1 MAKQRNI
8 LSGNSKR
15 AEFARIIYDL
25 CKSRK
30 QFSYDDVIAR
40 MQNKL
45 KPQDG
50 KLVKAEAQEDL
61 QKSKIDYYTELKK
74 AFGDIKAALGD
85 DFTTAGNNRKRKYQ
99 YIGEAKDPLGYMA
112 ADIASYDFE
121 KYHEFL
127 NDSDG
132 LFPQPW
138 LEYFFRDSYDL
149 QLIKKKKS
157 THKLIYSSSAK
168 QLLTNIELLPKL
180 YEAIKKKQVLIIDYK
195 PFGKDEEKYTISPHQ
210 LREYNGRWHLL
221 GHKNGDKDEKSI
233 TDLALDRITKLEIA
247 NVASY
252 TNANLIPYEAYE
264 NRVGLSHRKGN
275 KPEEVILRIHSEY
288 MFGLFTTKP
297 FHPSQKTLTQF
308 DKYGEIELTVEINKE
323 LKSNILHYGPDV
335 EVMAPEHL
343 RKEIA
348 DNIERMGELYS

>member
-40 MQNKL
+40 IQNKL

-50 KLVKAEAQEDL
+50 KLVKAEVQEDL

-74 AFGDIKAALGD
+74 AFGDIKDALGD

-127 NDSDG
+127 NDSEG

-138 LEYFFRDSYDL
+138 LEYFFRGSYDL

-221 GHKNGDKDEKSI
+221 GQMRDDKSTTQI
-233 TDLALDRITKLEIA
+233 DLALDRITKLEIA
-247 NVASY
+247 KDATY
-252 TNANLIPYEAYE
+252 TNADIECYKAYE
-264 NRVGLSHRKGN
+264 NRVGISHIKGN
-275 KPEEVILRIHSEY
+275 KPEKVILRIHSEY

-343 RKEIA
+343 REEIA
-348 DNIERMGELYS
+348 DNIKRMGELYS